1 MGQGM
6 IGIGINTGTSA
17 DAIDVAIAEFGKG
30 GAFPSVRLLWDGT
43 YPYPPE
49 LKRLFLGLADRMAPL
64 EPSVLLGM
72 IGRLDF
78 ALGIAFSDVV
88 ERAINASGIG
98 RRRISFIGSH
108 GQTVWH
114 GPLPAGPHPRGHF
127 STGSTMQLGSPSVM
141 AVRTGITVVAHFRDK
156 DVALGGQGAPLAPV
170 VHFELFRRYAPV
182 AVLNIGGIANVTVIP
197 SRSDP
202 RPVYG
207 FDTGPGNRLIDIA
220 VEASTG
226 GRMAF
231 DRDGVLAGKGNI
243 DGALLRRLMAD
254 PFVRRRP
261 PKSTGRERYN
271 KAYLTSRGITPRNPD
286 TVVTLAAFTA
296 HSIAYNIRH
305 FVRHRIKGVIVS
317 GGGANNRT
325 LIRHL
330 SEMMP
335 DIGIKTVRDMGYAP
349 NVIEPL
355 LFAYLGYLGFNRVPV
370 RLKGITGSTAAFV
383 PGGVYYPL
391 ART

>member
-1 MGQGM
+1 M

-78 ALGIAFSDVV
+78 SLGIAFAD
-88 ERAINASGIG
+88 AIEGSIKASGIG

-114 GPLPAGPHPRGHF
+114 GPLPSRTHPRGRF
-127 STGSTMQLGSPSVM
+127 STGSTVQLGNPSVI
-141 AVRTGITVVAHFRDK
+141 ASRTGIPVVAHFRDK
-156 DVALGGQGAPLAPV
+156 DIALGGQGAPLAPV
-170 VHFELFRRYAPV
+170 VHFELFKHYAPAV
-182 AVLNIGGIANVTVIP
+182 VLNIGGIANMTVLP
-197 SRSDP
+197 SRHDP
-202 RPVYG
+202 SSVYG

-220 VEASTG
+220 VGAYTG
-226 GRMAF
+226 GKRAF
-231 DRDGVLAGKGNI
+231 DRNGLLAGKGNI
-243 DGALLRRLMAD
+243 DGALLRRLMTD
-254 PFVRRRP
+254 PFVRRHP

-271 KAYLTSRGITPRNPD
+271 RTYLTSRGIAMD
-286 TVVTLAAFTA
+286 DLSIIATLTAFTA
-296 HSIAYNIRH
+296 YSIAYNIGH
-305 FVRHRIKGVIVS
+305 FVGHRTGHVIIC

-330 SEMMP
+330 SRLVP
-335 DIGIKTVRDMGYAP
+335 DADTRPVEDLGYRPGA
-349 NVIEPL
+349 VEPL

-370 RLKGITGSTAAFV
+370 RLKGITGSTSAFV
-383 PGGVYYPL
+383 PGGIYYPL
-391 ART
+391 VRT